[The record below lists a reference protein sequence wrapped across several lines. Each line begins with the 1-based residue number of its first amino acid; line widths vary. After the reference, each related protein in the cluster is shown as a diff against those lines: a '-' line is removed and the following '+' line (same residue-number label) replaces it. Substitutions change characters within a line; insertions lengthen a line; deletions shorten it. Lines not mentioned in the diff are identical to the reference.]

1 MTTIDLYQRYPP
13 HKDFTHH
20 GKAPIELKDFN
31 GKDPDLTMPT
41 PDPSQSFDA
50 KAKLLHDMLDRVVKD
65 LANSRSESA
74 SEWDG
79 TLWRSPLR
87 PRSRSPAYSEISDS
101 FESPGRIEHCTN
113 NLLST
118 PMSPTSAKFRGPD
131 GWPLGIEAAMN
142 DFQRGRLSTSVLQER
157 ELPNPL
163 ILRKQKQQTP
173 RFGRTGLQKGQE
185 TASYESV
192 ASEKNGDGQNQQESG
207 GLQLLEFQREQSN
220 VLSQRYGESQ
230 DHLDRAS
237 LESLASQQQG
247 YTHYQQQSRYRPESV
262 DLALHELQQQNDE
275 ETDLDSICIPT
286 LSARKYRDDQNSLGN
301 ASSELHSALAHGK
314 LPIGLGL
321 ENAGLELST
330 FQLYSEYSEDRDR
343 SHTQIDGTLL
353 LNKDSPQT
361 APNDSPPRNKETRE
375 DTDQAESRINAFSDA
390 LEEKP
395 DSSKALGASE
405 KTRVESIDR
414 EIGCHNT
421 FEDSE
426 NNTLPGIGP
435 LTSED
440 SKADTDSDIV
450 SWRTLGPLED
460 ILEESEDLFTSTLML
475 DQGQPQHFDPGS
487 AETLDPQKSGRAGER
502 RDKMLA
508 LQDPQAES
516 STLPSSPPRVPPT
529 LKLTINPSSK
539 RQIESSKPSSQR
551 PIDAKSFKPIIS
563 PATVAEL
570 NDHNREKG
578 RVSAAVL
585 AEMRK
590 TAKSQP
596 HFQTGP
602 DSSKDQSQAEI
613 HPLLRSKS
621 FSRPS
626 SQSSKTVDDSPLKY
640 IFEDRDSEG
649 HGPEKGDSYS
659 HQITMKP
666 RSLFQ
671 PEAQDAESFITETS
685 TKEHPSSQLG
695 KMMKNTAPTYIG
707 SDDDIEGHKAEYAGP
722 LTPERSTLRSS
733 NDTTLVPSLENGT
746 PPSSFL
752 PCTSLSTMSHLSAS
766 AVGSPDVMLSST
778 SRRSISSSTTG
789 YYPSLAVGSPA
800 AYNSWASSP
809 HYHEH
814 SNCSSTPSPAATLP
828 TSTVPTP
835 NTSFHSNSPTSRGT
849 TMTASSSFGQFTGNL
864 TASRGTTLT
873 PSSSFG
879 NFTDNKNRRSVS
891 LSSMFARY
899 QKARYPD
906 LPTAAMTD
914 SIFSSKESMERDQ
927 AREVT
932 NDPFTSTRDTTTSG
946 RFGLR
951 RRSLSNSGRP
961 STNEGIERALST
973 MIFNPNRSR
982 HHKRSRSTSAF
993 VDTTAN
999 PDGSGPG
1006 YRRSLSIATSSV
1018 EQKWEMAPPPTPLG
1032 LRDEF
1037 SVRYRPEP
1045 LEADDHYSPRNDALQ
1060 GMKQG
1065 LKKVF
1070 GRK

>member
-13 HKDFTHH
+13 HKDLSHH
-20 GKAPIELKDFN
+20 VQAPKAFN

-65 LANSRSESA
+65 LANSQSESA

-113 NLLST
+113 DLLST
-118 PMSPTSAKFRGPD
+118 PMSPMSAKFRGPD

-142 DFQRGRLSTSVLQER
+142 DFKRGRLSTSVLQER

-163 ILRKQKQQTP
+163 ILRKQKQQKP
-173 RFGRTGLQKGQE
+173 RSGRTGLQKGQE
-185 TASYESV
+185 TANCESV
-192 ASEKNGDGQNQQESG
+192 ASEHNGDGQHRQESG
-207 GLQLLEFQREQSN
+207 GLKLLEFQREQSN
-220 VLSQRYGESQ
+220 VLLQQYGESQ
-230 DHLDRAS
+230 GHLNRAS
-237 LESLASQQQG
+237 LEPLASQQQG
-247 YTHYQQQSRYRPESV
+247 YTHHQQQSRYRQESV
-262 DLALHELQQQNDE
+262 DLELPELQQQNDE
-275 ETDLDSICIPT
+275 VTDLDYICIPT

-330 FQLYSEYSEDRDR
+330 FQLYSEYSKDHDR
-343 SHTQIDGTLL
+343 SHIQIDGTIL

-361 APNDSPPRNKETRE
+361 ALNDSPPRNKETRE
-375 DTDQAESRINAFSDA
+375 DIDQAEPRTDAFSDA
-390 LEEKP
+390 LDEKS

-405 KTRVESIDR
+405 KTWVGSIDR
-414 EIGCHNT
+414 GIGCHNT
-421 FEDSE
+421 SEDSE
-426 NNTLPGIGP
+426 NNTPRGIGP

-440 SKADTDSDIV
+440 SKADTDIDIV
-450 SWRTLGPLED
+450 SWKTLGPLED

-475 DQGQPQHFDPGS
+475 DQGQPQHLNLGS
-487 AETLDPQKSGRAGER
+487 TETLDPQNPGRAGER

-539 RQIESSKPSSQR
+539 RHFESSKPSRQR
-551 PIDAKSFKPIIS
+551 PIDASSFKPIIS
-563 PATVAEL
+563 PAAVAEL

-585 AEMRK
+585 AEMRR

-602 DSSKDQSQAEI
+602 DSPKDQSQAKI

-626 SQSSKTVDDSPLKY
+626 SQPSKIVDDSPLEY
-640 IFEDRDSEG
+640 IFEDRDGEG
-649 HGPEKGDSYS
+649 HGPTKGDSFS

-671 PEAQDAESFITETS
+671 PEAQDAESFVREIYM
-685 TKEHPSSQLG
+685 KEHPSSQLG
-695 KMMKNTAPTYIG
+695 KMMKIPAPIYLG
-707 SDDDIEGHKAEYAGP
+707 SDDDIEGNEAEYAGP
-722 LTPERSTLRSS
+722 FTPERSTLRSS

-766 AVGSPDVMLSST
+766 VVGSPDVMLSST
-778 SRRSISSSTTG
+778 PRRSISSSTTG
-789 YYPSLAVGSPA
+789 YYPNLA
-800 AYNSWASSP
+800 
-809 HYHEH
+809 
-814 SNCSSTPSPAATLP
+814 
-828 TSTVPTP
+828 
-835 NTSFHSNSPTSRGT
+835 
-849 TMTASSSFGQFTGNL
+849 
-864 TASRGTTLT
+864 
-873 PSSSFG
+873 
-879 NFTDNKNRRSVS
+879 
-891 LSSMFARY
+891 
-899 QKARYPD
+899 ARYPD
-906 LPTAAMTD
+906 LPTAAMSD
-914 SIFSSKESMERDQ
+914 SIFSSKESTERDQ

-932 NDPFTSTRDTTTSG
+932 NDPFTSTRDTTISG

-961 STNEGIERALST
+961 GTNEGIERALST

-982 HHKRSRSTSAF
+982 HHKRSRSTSEF
-993 VDTTAN
+993 IDTTAK

-1006 YRRSLSIATSSV
+1006 HRRSLSIATTSV
-1018 EQKWEMAPPPTPLG
+1018 KQKWEMAPPPTPLG

-1037 SVRYRPEP
+1037 SMRYRPEP
-1045 LEADDHYSPRNDALQ
+1045 LEADDHYSPRKDALQ